1 MTVRVTLRVARE
13 ASSRAK
19 GEKTPRVAREAISIA
34 KGESNIEGSR
44 RDYIEGSRQRV
55 IKGKREATSTVAW
68 MVAI

>member
-19 GEKTPRVAREAISIA
+19 GEKTPRVAKEVSSIA
-34 KGESNIEGSR
+34 KGESN
-44 RDYIEGSRQRV
+44 IEGSRQRV